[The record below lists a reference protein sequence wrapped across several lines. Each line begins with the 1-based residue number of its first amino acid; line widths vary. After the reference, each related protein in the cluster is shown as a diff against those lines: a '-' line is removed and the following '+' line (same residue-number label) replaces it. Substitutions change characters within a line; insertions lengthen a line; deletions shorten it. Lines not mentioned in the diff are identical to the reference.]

1 MIATSEQQWTG
12 FEWGVEPSNHGHGL
26 MGHTRCGH
34 GHGTVREA
42 ENCLATANERMCSPG
57 NSLMNTKVAAVSTA
71 GDTRDLTDA
80 ECATSYSSELIPTPA
95 APELGM

>member
-12 FEWGVEPSNHGHGL
+12 FEWGTTPSDDGDGL

-34 GHGTVREA
+34 AHGAVRGA
-42 ENCLATANERMCSPG
+42 EDCLASANRRMCSPS
-57 NSLMNTKVAAVSTA
+57 NTLMNTKIAAVSAT

-80 ECATSYSSELIPTPA
+80 EFATSYSADLIPTSA